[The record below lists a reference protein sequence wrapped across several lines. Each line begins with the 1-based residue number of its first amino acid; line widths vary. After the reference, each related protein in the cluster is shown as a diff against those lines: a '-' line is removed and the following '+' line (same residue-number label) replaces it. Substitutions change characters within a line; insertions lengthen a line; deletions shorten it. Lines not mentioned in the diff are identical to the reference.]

1 MKKTKRRKLE
11 KAGFEV
17 GDTQGFLEISDA
29 EMAMIDVRVAL
40 ARALRA
46 RRSRE
51 LKVSQAAFAKRVGSS
66 QSRVAK
72 MEAGDPSV
80 SLDLLIRCLLT
91 SGSTAE
97 DIGRVISKAHLQ
109 TAAI

>member
-1 MKKTKRRKLE
+1 MKKAKRQKLE

-17 GDTQGFLEISDA
+17 GDTQDFLELSDT

-46 RRSRE
+46 RRSRQ
-51 LKVSQAAFAKRVGSS
+51 LKISQAAFAKRVGSS

-80 SLDLLIRCLLT
+80 SLDLLIRCLIT

-97 DIGRVISKAHLQ
+97 EVGRVISRAHLR